1 MEPKPVKPILFLN
14 SPVEDIDADIIGME
28 PYVEQLN
35 AAIDAGAQVI
45 AVTSP
50 FGAGK
55 TSLIELLKKRRAK
68 PPKGKLLAWLFNH
81 MPAFIKDSFRKEWM
95 IEVSMWLQLPK
106 KSSELQPIQLH
117 KTFVYQ
123 LVSQIS
129 PRTGTYINRRL
140 SKNFGLLGLYTKRA
154 GYSAAAFAALLLL
167 AGSWLLHT
175 YEESFQKVFP
185 DLLADAQP
193 LKLTLLI
200 LAAILGALVLMNAG
214 ILFSSKRSEGARE
227 IEVDEVLDLYRT
239 EILRQRHLRRR
250 HYIVVI
256 EDLDRASSDQTA
268 AIGFLRELRRYCVQ
282 KSDGGHNQN
291 QVTFIVNIMPEAS
304 LFKNAGQEATQK
316 TPQEANQKAT
326 QKIMQGSRY
335 AKLFDFV
342 LDLQTIN
349 LDNYDAILL
358 GLLQEKQEELEALG
372 FSTQESLLEIPG
384 IQWIIREPKLGIR
397 EIKERLNKAF
407 LLYQSL
413 RTKFGE
419 KGISF
424 EHCAVVAYLTTA
436 FEEDYNKTGD
446 RDFEKLIQL
455 YLTDEAAGNE
465 AYANILGDVSP
476 EYVATVRE
484 LVAAKLI
491 DNNYR
496 TYFYNYPKNSHLYSS
511 DELQVFNAILYKE
524 GSPYL
529 DEAAQKVV
537 QAGSDVTADAFKKL
551 QQLGLPLPDVV
562 LETGTLYT
570 EALRL
575 CFPLVV
581 ERIKKFSYSDS
592 DLAETIPRILRM
604 LHFDPNRQVY
614 NEQRASAFCEFWNTS
629 IRSANVFLQL
639 RMLLCSHFPEEILW
653 YKPLFFSPHPL
664 ITTGE
669 MKPLQLSAILPLIDM
684 EHEDF
689 SIDTV
694 QAVLARFQSED
705 SPEDIRPA
713 VEPLLRNALNYMIK
727 ADMAPILLD
736 YMSFTETLP
745 ADFEEIVIALIQS
758 SSLAAAQKDILFSQ
772 YQNLICRLAE
782 KQSLTNQT
790 LTYISKLHR
799 YEGYTVNVAAQLDAH
814 GSYLTYTLISLY
826 LDEPI
831 GFERAEIKECLQ
843 KDLDWLLER
852 MNIFLRLRKA
862 VIQNAPSLA
871 AYAFLFGETCPVMSQ
886 EELDGIAHTNSDCDE
901 LVMSLVPPSLVTEE
915 TALQLAAFFSR
926 KNQKTHTFSILLYI
940 AKLEAGPAE
949 TCFDALDFKNIRY
962 RYISATRK
970 RAVKEAFHEILALDT
985 DEGKLHFMEKTGF
998 LESVWERQILSSLNE
1013 NTDMQ
1018 KRYVN
1023 LINRV
1028 DKLTPVTGKTYSQ
1041 LSLAHRTSAQVLQR
1055 LFEEKR
1061 YTSYV
1066 SSKALNDGSRFVPE
1080 EGERGEI
1087 LWSTYLSIFKH
1098 SEWKWL
1104 REIMTEN
1111 HDFLRR
1117 VMQEG
1122 SYTDMADENRLQLCG
1137 ILQDEASVRE
1147 VFGRGADFA
1156 LRYFLQVGGF
1166 QDHDAAASFVHL
1178 VKRTPQLL
1186 ASDELYQHTH
1196 DKLVD
1201 PMLKGS
1207 YTRARKKGDY
1217 QQ

>member
-55 TSLIELLKKRRAK
+55 TSLIELLKRRRAK
-68 PPKGKLLAWLFNH
+68 PPKCGILAWLVNH
-81 MPAFIKDSFRKEWM
+81 MPAFIKDAFRKEWM

-106 KSSELQPIQLH
+106 ETSELQPIQLH

-154 GYSAAAFAALLLL
+154 GYSAAAFAALILL

-175 YEESFQKVFP
+175 YEESFQQVFP
-185 DLLADAQP
+185 NLLENTQP
-193 LKLTLLI
+193 LKLALLI
-200 LAAILGALVLMNAG
+200 LAAFLGALVVMNAG

-227 IEVDEVLDLYRT
+227 IDVDEVLDLYRG
-239 EILRQRHLRRR
+239 EVLRRHHLRRR

-291 QVTFIVNIMPEAS
+291 QVTFIVNIMPEAG
-304 LFKNAGQEATQK
+304 LYKNAGQEAV
-316 TPQEANQKAT
+316 
-326 QKIMQGSRY
+326 QGSRY

-349 LDNYDAILL
+349 VDNYDSILL
-358 GLLQEKQEELEALG
+358 GLLQGKQEELEALG
-372 FSTQESLLEIPG
+372 FSTQESLLEITG

-419 KGISF
+419 QGISF

-436 FEEDYNKTGD
+436 FEEDYNKTND
-446 RDFEKLIQL
+446 RDFEKIIEL
-455 YLTDEAAGNE
+455 YLKNEAAE
-465 AYANILGDVSP
+465 DEDYTNILGHVSS
-476 EYVATVRE
+476 EYITTVRE
-484 LVAAKLI
+484 LVATKRI

-511 DELQVFNAILYKE
+511 DELQVLNAILYKE
-524 GSPYL
+524 DSPYL
-529 DEAAQKVV
+529 DEAARKVI
-537 QAGSDVTADAFKKL
+537 QSGSDVTVDAFKKL

-562 LETGTLYT
+562 LETDTLYT

-575 CFPLVV
+575 CFPLVI
-581 ERIKKFSYSDS
+581 ERVKKFSYSDS
-592 DLAETIPRILRM
+592 DLPETIPHILRM
-604 LHFDPNRQVY
+604 LHLDPNRQVY
-614 NEQRASAFCEFWNTS
+614 NEQRASAFCEFWNTL
-629 IRSANVFLQL
+629 IRSANMFLQL
-639 RMLLCSHFPEEILW
+639 RMQLCSHFPEEILW

-669 MKPLQLSAILPLIDM
+669 MKPLQLSAILLLIDM

-705 SPEDIRPA
+705 SPEDIRPD
-713 VEPLLRNALNYMIK
+713 VELLLRNALNYIIK

-745 ADFEEIVIALIQS
+745 ADFEEIVISPIQS
-758 SSLAAAQKDILFSQ
+758 SSLVAAQKDILFSQ

-799 YEGYTVNVAAQLDAH
+799 YEGYTVNVAAQLDAQ
-814 GSYLTYTLISLY
+814 GFYFTYTLISLY

-831 GFERAEIKECLQ
+831 TFERSEIRDCLQ
-843 KDLDWLLER
+843 KHLDWLLER
-852 MNIFLRLRKA
+852 MTMFLRLRKA

-886 EELDGIAHTNSDCDE
+886 AELDEMARSHGDCDE

-940 AKLEAGPAE
+940 AKLDTSPAK

-962 RYISATRK
+962 RYIAAPRK
-970 RAVKEAFHEILALDT
+970 NAVKEAFHEILALDT

-998 LESVWERQILSSLNE
+998 LESEWETQILSSLQE
-1013 NTDMQ
+1013 NKDMR

-1023 LINRV
+1023 LINHI
-1028 DKLTPVTGKTYSQ
+1028 DKFTSATGKTYCQ
-1041 LSLAHRTSAQVLQR
+1041 LGVSYATSPQFLQR

-1061 YTSYV
+1061 YTRYV
-1066 SSKALNDGSRFVPE
+1066 ASKVLSDGSHFVPE
-1080 EGERGEI
+1080 EGERGII
-1087 LWSTYLSIFKH
+1087 LWPTYLSVFKH
-1098 SEWKWL
+1098 TGWEWL
-1104 REIMTEN
+1104 REVMTEN
-1111 HDFLRR
+1111 QDFLRR

-1186 ASDELYQHTH
+1186 ASNELYQHTH
-1196 DKLVD
+1196 DMLVD
-1201 PMLKGS
+1201 PVLKGS
-1207 YTRARKKGDY
+1207 YTRARKKG
-1217 QQ
+1217 

>member
-1 MEPKPVKPILFLN
+1 MEPKSVKPILFLN

-55 TSLIELLKKRRAK
+55 TSLIELLKRRRAK
-68 PPKGKLLAWLFNH
+68 PPKYRILAWLVNH
-81 MPAFIKDSFRKEWM
+81 MPAFIKDAFRKEWM

-106 KSSELQPIQLH
+106 KVSELQPIQLH

-154 GYSAAAFAALLLL
+154 AYSVAAFVALILL

-175 YEESFQKVFP
+175 YEESFQQVFP
-185 DLLADAQP
+185 NLLEDTQP
-193 LKLTLLI
+193 LKLALLI
-200 LAAILGALVLMNAG
+200 LAAILGALVVMNAG

-227 IEVDEVLDLYRT
+227 IDVDEVLDLYRT
-239 EILRQRHLRRR
+239 EVLRRHHLRRR

-304 LFKNAGQEATQK
+304 LFKNAGQETEQK
-316 TPQEANQKAT
+316 TPQETNRV
-326 QKIMQGSRY
+326 MQGSRY

-349 LDNYDAILL
+349 VDNYDSILL

-397 EIKERLNKAF
+397 EVKERLNKAF

-413 RTKFGE
+413 QTKFGE

-436 FEEDYNKTGD
+436 FEEDYNKTHD

-455 YLTDEAAGNE
+455 YLKNEAAGNE
-465 AYANILGDVSP
+465 AYASILGDVSSD
-476 EYVATVRE
+476 YISTVRE
-484 LVAAKLI
+484 LVATKRI

-496 TYFYNYPKNSHLYSS
+496 TYFYNYPKSSHLYSS
-511 DELQVFNAILYKE
+511 DELQVLNAILYKE

-562 LETGTLYT
+562 LETDSLYT
-570 EALRL
+570 ESLRL

-581 ERIKKFSYSDS
+581 QRIKKFSYSDS
-592 DLAETIPRILRM
+592 DIDETIPRIMRM
-604 LHFDPNRQVY
+604 LHFDANRQVY
-614 NEQRASAFCEFWNTS
+614 DAHYAADFCQVWSSFIVSAKT
-629 IRSANVFLQL
+629 FLQL
-639 RMLLCSHFPEEILW
+639 RKQLCVHFSEEILW

-664 ITTGE
+664 ITAGE
-669 MKPLQLSAILPLIDM
+669 MDFLQLSAILPLIDL

-689 SIDTV
+689 SMDTV
-694 QAVLARFQSED
+694 GAVLARFRSED
-705 SPEDIRPA
+705 VPDTLGSA
-713 VEPLLRNALNYMIK
+713 VESLLRSALDSINK
-727 ADMAPILLD
+727 DDMTPALMD
-736 YMSFTETLP
+736 YMSFTQTLP
-745 ADFEEIVIALIQS
+745 ADFETIIFGQLQGDDLS
-758 SSLAAAQKDILFSQ
+758 AAQKDALFNQ
-772 YQNLICRLAE
+772 YQNLICLLAE
-782 KQSLTNQT
+782 KQDLTNQT
-790 LTYISKLHR
+790 LTYIAKLYR
-799 YEGYTVNVAAQLDAH
+799 YKGYTVKVAAQLNAH
-814 GSYLTYTLISLY
+814 GFYLTYTLVSLY

-831 GFERAEIKECLQ
+831 DFERSEIKECLQ
-843 KDLDWLLER
+843 KNLNWLLAR
-852 MNIFLRLRKA
+852 SDMFLRLRKA
-862 VIQNAPSLA
+862 VIQNAPSPA

-886 EELDGIAHTNSDCDE
+886 EELEEMVLSHGDCDE
-901 LVMSLVPPSLVTEE
+901 LVMSLVPPSLVTED

-926 KNQKTHTFSILLYI
+926 KNQPNAHTFNILLYI
-940 AKLEAGPAE
+940 ATLETVPAKE
-949 TCFDALDFKNIRY
+949 CFDALDFKNVRY
-962 RYISATRK
+962 RHISAVRK
-970 RAVKEAFHEILALDT
+970 KEVKEAFHEILALDT

-998 LESVWERQILSSLNE
+998 LESGWEAQILSSLNE

-1028 DKLTPVTGKTYSQ
+1028 DKLTPATGKTYSQ
-1041 LSLAHRTSAQVLQR
+1041 LSLSHRTSAQVLQR

-1061 YTSYV
+1061 YTFYV
-1066 SSKALNDGSRFVPE
+1066 ASKVLNDGRRFVPE

-1087 LWSTYLSIFKH
+1087 LWPTYLSIFKH
-1098 SEWKWL
+1098 TGWEWL
-1104 REIMTEN
+1104 REVMTKN
-1111 HDFLRR
+1111 QDFLRR
-1117 VMQEG
+1117 VMQGG
-1122 SYTDMADENRLQLCG
+1122 SFTDMADENRLQLCG

-1166 QDHDAAASFVHL
+1166 QDRAAADSFVNL
-1178 VKRTPQLL
+1178 LRKAPELL

-1196 DKLVD
+1196 DMLVD
-1201 PMLKGS
+1201 PVLKGS
-1207 YTRARKKGDY
+1207 YTRARKKGEY

>member
-1 MEPKPVKPILFLN
+1 MEPTPVKPILFLN

-55 TSLIELLKKRRAK
+55 TSLIELLKRRRAK
-68 PPKGKLLAWLFNH
+68 TLKCGILAWLVNH
-81 MPAFIKDSFRKEWM
+81 MPAFINDAFRKEWM

-106 KSSELQPIQLH
+106 KVSELQPIQLH

-140 SKNFGLLGLYTKRA
+140 SKNYGLLGLYTKRA
-154 GYSAAAFAALLLL
+154 GYSAAAFAALVLF

-175 YEESFQKVFP
+175 YEESFQQVFP
-185 DLLADAQP
+185 NLLEDTQP
-193 LKLTLLI
+193 LKLALLI
-200 LAAILGALVLMNAG
+200 LAAILGALVVMNAG
-214 ILFSSKRSEGARE
+214 ILFSSKRSEEARE

-239 EILRQRHLRRR
+239 EILRRHHLRRR

-282 KSDGGHNQN
+282 KSDGGHNKN
-291 QVTFIVNIMPEAS
+291 QVTFIVNIMPEAG
-304 LFKNAGQEATQK
+304 LYKNAGQEA
-316 TPQEANQKAT
+316 A
-326 QKIMQGSRY
+326 QGSRY

-349 LDNYDAILL
+349 VDNYDSILL

-436 FEEDYNKTGD
+436 FEEDYNKTND

-455 YLTDEAAGNE
+455 YLKNEAAE
-465 AYANILGDVSP
+465 DSAYASILGDVSSD
-476 EYVATVRE
+476 YISTVRE
-484 LVAAKLI
+484 LVATKRI

-496 TYFYNYPKNSHLYSS
+496 TYFYNYPKSSHLYSS
-511 DELQVFNAILYKE
+511 DELQVLNAILYKE
-524 GSPYL
+524 GSQYL
-529 DEAAQKVV
+529 DETAQKVV

-562 LETGTLYT
+562 LETDALYT

-581 ERIKKFSYSDS
+581 KQMNNFSYSDS
-592 DLAETIPRILRM
+592 DIEKTIPRILRM
-604 LHFDPNRQVY
+604 LHFDQNRQIY
-614 NEQRASAFCEFWNTS
+614 DAHYAASFCDVWDSLVDSTK
-629 IRSANVFLQL
+629 AFLQL
-639 RMLLCSHFPEEILW
+639 REQLCVHFPEEILW
-653 YKPLFFSPHPL
+653 YKMLFFSPHPL
-664 ITTGE
+664 ITAGE
-669 MKPLQLSAILPLIDM
+669 MDSLQLSTILPLIDL
-684 EHEDF
+684 EHKNF

-694 QAVLARFQSED
+694 EAVLARFQSED
-705 SPEDIRPA
+705 APEALGSA
-713 VEPLLRNALNYMIK
+713 VESLLRSALDYINE
-727 ADMAPILLD
+727 ADMSPALMD

-745 ADFEEIVIALIQS
+745 ADFDTIIFGQLQGDDLS
-758 SSLAAAQKDILFSQ
+758 AAQKDALFSQ
-772 YQNLICRLAE
+772 YQNLICLLAE
-782 KQSLTNQT
+782 KQDLTNQT
-790 LTYISKLHR
+790 LTYIAKLNR
-799 YEGYTVNVAAQLDAH
+799 YKGYTVKVAAQLNAH
-814 GSYLTYTLISLY
+814 GFYLTCTLITLY

-831 GFERAEIKECLQ
+831 DFERPEIKECLQ
-843 KDLDWLLER
+843 KNLDWLLER
-852 MNIFLRLRKA
+852 MDMFLRLRGA
-862 VIQNAPSLA
+862 VIQTAPSPA

-886 EELDGIAHTNSDCDE
+886 AELEEMARSHGDCDE

-940 AKLEAGPAE
+940 AKLESGPAK

-970 RAVKEAFHEILALDT
+970 KAVKEAFHEILALDT

-998 LESVWERQILSSLNE
+998 LESGWETKILSSLQE
-1013 NTDMQ
+1013 NGDMQ

-1023 LINRV
+1023 LIKHI
-1028 DKLTPVTGKTYSQ
+1028 DKF
-1041 LSLAHRTSAQVLQR
+1041 TSATGRTYCQLGISYATSPQFLQR
-1055 LFEEKR
+1055 LFEENLYSK
-1061 YTSYV
+1061 YV
-1066 SSKALNDGSRFVPE
+1066 ASKVLSDGRRFVPE
-1080 EGERGEI
+1080 EGERGKI
-1087 LWSTYLSIFKH
+1087 LWHTYLSIFKD
-1098 SEWKWL
+1098 SGWEWL
-1104 REIMTEN
+1104 RKIMTEN
-1111 HDFLRR
+1111 QDFLRR
-1117 VMQEG
+1117 IMREG

-1147 VFGRGADFA
+1147 VFGRGTDFA
-1156 LRYFLQVGGF
+1156 LKYFLQVGGF
-1166 QDHDAAASFVHL
+1166 QDRAAADSFVNL

-1186 ASDELYQHTH
+1186 ASDELYKHIH
-1196 DKLVD
+1196 DDQDMLLD
-1201 PMLKGS
+1201 PTLKGS
-1207 YTRARKKGDY
+1207 YTKAHKKG
-1217 QQ
+1217 